1 METTAGIWEQVA
13 RQVPLDVLVLI
24 LAAVAFAAGVITYC
38 YEVHSAPEEVP
49 GSPNDIE
56 DASPVSVKSSPPEKA
71 EDTEQDRRH
80 KAREDL
86 PEPEPEGCDED
97 SRRKGLE
104 VCLERLPGEAWGF
117 AWHSK
122 AFCEQRLIVVG
133 IDPDSPAGRWQLQ
146 REHQGLP
153 TVQRGDELVCA
164 NEVAQHSSMQ
174 ISLVVANKL
183 RLKFLRAEGVADLA
197 RGVVP
202 KLEVKDACKE
212 EVLKETPALPPLQP
226 DTFAESDTDDLAE
239 TGSQNLLNYD
249 GVPRNFWSYQRL
261 PRPLPAET
269 ADAAPVDSQSEQ
281 RAPEKLL
288 CEKTTVRSVP
298 QRSRSDPPAAPRRR
312 GGMSSPPGYDPGAVP
327 HLFTRSRTAGSR
339 SPVSKH
345 SPQSA
350 LGRGPLRHRGD
361 ARDGQI
367 VSCGS
372 ESENA
377 SRSDQCPSTDWE
389 YMMDN
394 RAQQCQSMPDAAQG
408 GVVMMLALQPML
420 GGVLGQPGQH
430 GPFVPAP
437 VGSPHVS
444 DASSTP
450 PPLTSPKVPS
460 MPATSSTQG
469 AGLMVPM
476 TMNHGFAAGSASAQ
490 NAQVMGWA
498 PAWRSDG
505 VPPRP
510 EQGLQGLQAS
520 ASSSWLQPQSMT
532 AEENTAPNLA
542 ARSGKK
548 TYRAGQRLT
557 ARRLRA
563 AQRAAELNQALPSEP
578 LPSPSPPSEPSS
590 EEPPGGAEARTKPR
604 RRAGVRVR
612 RRREHAIAR
621 RREQEEQG
629 DAPRPQPVGAVP
641 PGPLPPRQEEVDG
654 FDSPAE
660 LDQLLEGSPVSSQ
673 QWAASKRLRSQ
684 PRDYSNDPEH
694 DVIGREVLINGLVH
708 TPQLNGH
715 WGRVADFDP
724 VHRCYLVHAFVSGS
738 SPLALRL
745 RRDAFVV
752 PKTNPPSPDE
762 IVEGVWQ
769 PSLRI
774 Q

>member
-1 METTAGIWEQVA
+1 METAAGIWEQVA

-24 LAAVAFAAGVITYC
+24 LAAATFAAGIITYC
-38 YEVHSAPEEVP
+38 CEAHSALDCVP
-49 GSPNDIE
+49 SSPKDIE
-56 DASPVSVKSSPPEKA
+56 DASPVSVKSLPPEKA
-71 EDTEQDRRH
+71 ADIELDRRH

-86 PEPEPEGCDED
+86 PEPEPEKCDED
-97 SRRKGLE
+97 SRRNGLE

-164 NEVAQHSSMQ
+164 NDVTQHSSMQ
-174 ISLVVANKL
+174 ISLVVANRL

-197 RGVVP
+197 RGVMP
-202 KLEVKDACKE
+202 KLEAKDACKE

-261 PRPLPAET
+261 PRSLPAET
-269 ADAAPVDSQSEQ
+269 VDAAPVDSQSEQ
-281 RAPEKLL
+281 RAPEAAQQPL

-298 QRSRSDPPAAPRRR
+298 LRSRSDPPAAPRRR
-312 GGMSSPPGYDPGAVP
+312 GGSSSPASRASRGPGAVP

-339 SPVSKH
+339 SPASKH
-345 SPQSA
+345 SLQSA
-350 LGRGPLRHRGD
+350 VGRPLRHRGD

-394 RAQQCQSMPDAAQG
+394 RAQQCQSMPDPSQG
-408 GVVMMLALQPML
+408 PGVVMMLALQPML
-420 GGVLGQPGQH
+420 GGVLGQPGHH

-437 VGSPHVS
+437 MGSPHVS

-450 PPLTSPKVPS
+450 PPPLTSPKVPS
-460 MPATSSTQG
+460 MPASSSTPG

-476 TMNHGFAAGSASAQ
+476 PMNHGFAAGASTQ

-505 VPPRP
+505 P
-510 EQGLQGLQAS
+510 EQGHQAS
-520 ASSSWLQPQSMT
+520 ASSSWLQSVT
-532 AEENTAPNLA
+532 AEENTVPNLA

-578 LPSPSPPSEPSS
+578 VPSPSPPSEPSS
-590 EEPPGGAEARTKPR
+590 EEPPGAEARTKPR

-629 DAPRPQPVGAVP
+629 DVPRPQPVGAVP
-641 PGPLPPRQEEVDG
+641 PGPLPPRHEEVEVDG

-660 LDQLLEGSPVSSQ
+660 LDVQVLDAGSPVSGH

-684 PRDYSNDPEH
+684 PRDSSNDLER

-715 WGRVADFDP
+715 WGRVAEFDP

-745 RRDAFVV
+745 RRDAFVA

>member
-1 METTAGIWEQVA
+1 METAAGIWEQVA

-24 LAAVAFAAGVITYC
+24 LAAATFAAGIITYC
-38 YEVHSAPEEVP
+38 CEAHSALDCVP
-49 GSPNDIE
+49 SSPKDIE
-56 DASPVSVKSSPPEKA
+56 DASPVSVKSLPPEKA
-71 EDTEQDRRH
+71 ADIELDRRH

-86 PEPEPEGCDED
+86 PEPEPEKCDED
-97 SRRKGLE
+97 SRRNGLE

-164 NEVAQHSSMQ
+164 NDVTQHSSMQ
-174 ISLVVANKL
+174 ISLVVANRL

-197 RGVVP
+197 RGVMP
-202 KLEVKDACKE
+202 KLEAKDACKE

-261 PRPLPAET
+261 PRSLPAET
-269 ADAAPVDSQSEQ
+269 VDAAPVDSQSEQ
-281 RAPEKLL
+281 RAPEAAQQPL

-298 QRSRSDPPAAPRRR
+298 LRSRSDPPAAPRRR
-312 GGMSSPPGYDPGAVP
+312 GGSSSPASRASAVP

-339 SPVSKH
+339 SPASKH
-345 SPQSA
+345 SLQSA
-350 LGRGPLRHRGD
+350 VGRPLRHRGD
-361 ARDGQI
+361 AR
-367 VSCGS
+367 
-372 ESENA
+372 
-377 SRSDQCPSTDWE
+377 
-389 YMMDN
+389 
-394 RAQQCQSMPDAAQG
+394 
-408 GVVMMLALQPML
+408 
-420 GGVLGQPGQH
+420 
-430 GPFVPAP
+430 
-437 VGSPHVS
+437 
-444 DASSTP
+444 
-450 PPLTSPKVPS
+450 VPS
-460 MPATSSTQG
+460 MPASSSTPG

-476 TMNHGFAAGSASAQ
+476 PMNHGFAAGASTQ

-505 VPPRP
+505 P
-510 EQGLQGLQAS
+510 EQGHQAS
-520 ASSSWLQPQSMT
+520 ASSSWLQSVT
-532 AEENTAPNLA
+532 AEENTVPNLA

-578 LPSPSPPSEPSS
+578 VPSPSPPSEPSS
-590 EEPPGGAEARTKPR
+590 EEPPGAEARTKPR

-629 DAPRPQPVGAVP
+629 DVPRPQPVGAVP
-641 PGPLPPRQEEVDG
+641 PGPLPPRHEEVEVDG

-660 LDQLLEGSPVSSQ
+660 LDVQVLDAGSPVSGH

-684 PRDYSNDPEH
+684 PRDSSNDLER

-715 WGRVADFDP
+715 WGRVAEFDP